1 MNFNSYDAIVIVT
14 DHDNLNYDK
23 ILKHSK
29 LIIDT
34 RGRFKNKNLRK
45 FILYN
50 EILYFVQARMSSER
64 LPGKSL
70 IKINSKPLIKHIY
83 DRLKYFGRKK
93 YLF

>member
-34 RGRFKNKNLRK
+34 RGRFKNK
-45 FILYN
+45 
-50 EILYFVQARMSSER
+50 
-64 LPGKSL
+64 KSK
-70 IKINSKPLIKHIY
+70 KIYSI
-83 DRLKYFGRKK
+83 
-93 YLF
+93 

>member
-1 MNFNSYDAIVIVT
+1 M
-14 DHDNLNYDK
+14 
-23 ILKHSK
+23 
-29 LIIDT
+29 
-34 RGRFKNKNLRK
+34 K
-45 FILYN
+45 FYI
-50 EILYFVQARMSSER
+50 FVQARMSSER